1 MTDEDD
7 VGVGG
12 DATEQG
18 TTPEQEAI
26 AALRGTPVPGCSGFF
41 FRGAPAKNGDV
52 FEMEVVQDSTDAKIG
67 KARGTTA
74 AELVAHAQEIAQ
86 EFTED

>member
-1 MTDEDD
+1 MTDQDD

-12 DATEQG
+12 EPTEQG
-18 TTPEQEAI
+18 NTAEQEAI
-26 AALRGTPVPGCSGFF
+26 AGLRGTPIPGCSGFF
-41 FRGAPAKNGDV
+41 FRGAPAKNGDS

-67 KARGTTA
+67 KARGSTA
-74 AELVAHAQEIAQ
+74 AEMIAHAQEIAQ

>member
-1 MTDEDD
+1 MREQDD

-12 DATEQG
+12 DAGEQG
-18 TTPEQEAI
+18 NTAGQEAI

-41 FRGAPAKNGDV
+41 FRGAPAKSGDV
-52 FEMEVVQDSTDAKIG
+52 FEIEVVQDSTDAKIG
-67 KARGTTA
+67 KARGSTA